1 MYKLGSERIEK
12 EMNVGHNMVGLYD
25 YLEEPLQISYNT
37 KSAILSKIRTWYAQF
52 QYELNI

>member
-1 MYKLGSERIEK
+1 M
-12 EMNVGHNMVGLYD
+12 GHNMVGLYD

-37 KSAILSKIRTWYAQF
+37 KSAIRSKIRTWYAQF